1 MATIFFE
8 CTLATDHRGI
18 FWWKPSVCGGEIDT
32 VIRGSPCHGCFVKL
46 TWLTA
51 FNTML
56 SFSCCPCSDCVT
68 SGTSSFLP
76 VSFSHSL
83 CNTWPSYMSS
93 SSCCTMMRCSASS
106 SLIQSISILCSLTTS
121 GSFIDC
127 GSITAR
133 CSCSPIV
140 CDKRITN
147 SSTLSLSCSLLLT
160 QCIILGGYV
169 KLIGRTGWV
178 DRVFTLLLNFLNCV
192 WEWESNIST
201 KM

>member
-1 MATIFFE
+1 MQNCHNIFRVH
-8 CTLATDHRGI
+8 TGHRPTRDLLMEAKCLCGKKEKKVIKGFI
-18 FWWKPSVCGGEIDT
+18 F
-32 VIRGSPCHGCFVKL
+32 HGCCVKL

-76 VSFSHSL
+76 VSFSQSL

-93 SSCCTMMRCSASS
+93 SSCCTMIRCSASS

-147 SSTLSLSCSLLLT
+147 YCSSPFSHLLSLSLSFT
-160 QCIILGGYV
+160 YV
-169 KLIGRTGWV
+169 V
-178 DRVFTLLLNFLNCV
+178 HNPRVVCQTD
-192 WEWESNIST
+192 WENQGSRLRIYPPLESF
-201 KM
+201 